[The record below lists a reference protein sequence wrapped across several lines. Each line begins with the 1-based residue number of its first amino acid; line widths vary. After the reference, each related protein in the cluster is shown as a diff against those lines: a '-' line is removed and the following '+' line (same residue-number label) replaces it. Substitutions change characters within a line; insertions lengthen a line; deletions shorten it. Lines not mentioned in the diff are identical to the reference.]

1 MKPRHRGPPTHD
13 VMASLRKDKN
23 EIKNEIQT
31 QKKTLSSSFCMG
43 KNKNMMVSFL
53 SKKQGPK
60 ILQLYVCR
68 NSANCMDFQLQT
80 PKTPQKSPYKK
91 RGIFSKEKIPILVY
105 IYRERAQAPL
115 AI

>member
-1 MKPRHRGPPTHD
+1 
-13 VMASLRKDKN
+13 
-23 EIKNEIQT
+23 
-31 QKKTLSSSFCMG
+31 
-43 KNKNMMVSFL
+43 MMVSFL
-53 SKKQGPK
+53 NKKRERSH
-60 ILQLYVCR
+60 LH
-68 NSANCMDFQLQT
+68 ANVGWLSEISIGFQLQT